1 VRSRD
6 KRLAQVIAGQKMAT
20 ARSASM
26 MPEQPDVADF
36 TQSSLEYWLTI
47 EFKNLVPSH
56 RRPSGMYVMPAFDNM
71 MKWYGVII
79 VHQGYYRKGVFKFT
93 IDLPRNYPNERPK
106 VTFLTPVYH
115 PYVHANG
122 QLDLSLAFKQ
132 WIPKKHFI
140 IHVLQFM
147 KKMFYKID
155 VLFIDSPSD
164 APNPEALELY
174 RKDTI
179 KFFHSAQRCVSD
191 CEHYKFTNPRG
202 CSIRFM
208 PYEDKEEEYERA
220 MQWLHLKDAE
230 VEAEK
235 EAIKESEE
243 GSAPKHKPSSI
254 TSHVTYFVNL
264 IKEKWR
270 QEAEEN

>member
-1 VRSRD
+1 M
-6 KRLAQVIAGQKMAT
+6 AKMA
-20 ARSASM
+20 AAMRGPPGQAGSSA
-26 MPEQPDVADF
+26 PDVADF

-71 MKWYGVII
+71 MKWYGVIF

-93 IDLPRNYPNERPK
+93 IDLPRNYPNDRPQ

-115 PYVHANG
+115 PYVRANG
-122 QLDLSLAFKQ
+122 QLDLSLAFPQ
-132 WIPKKHFI
+132 WIPKKHFV

-155 VLFIDSPSD
+155 VLFIDSPKD

-179 KFFHSAQRCVSD
+179 KFFHAAQRCVAD
-191 CEHYKFTNPRG
+191 CEHHKFTNPRG

-208 PYEDKEEEYERA
+208 PYEDKEEDYERA
-220 MQWLHLKDAE
+220 MQFLHQRDAE
-230 VEAEK
+230 TESAKTQGAEAQ
-235 EAIKESEE
+235 EAGTEAKSLT
-243 GSAPKHKPSSI
+243 STV
-254 TSHVTYFVNL
+254 TSHVTYFVKIVQDAWKKDTSTASLPTN
-264 IKEKWR
+264 
-270 QEAEEN
+270 A